1 MKNNLNNNKNK
12 WLVFVGI
19 SGQMGLTIFFFYKL
33 GSWLQYEFP
42 ISGVNFEKITTL
54 LGVFLAIYTVI
65 SQVIHI
71 SNKNQ

>member
-1 MKNNLNNNKNK
+1 MNKVRNNNKQ
-12 WLVFVGI
+12 WLAFIGI
-19 SGQMGLTIFFFYKL
+19 SGQMGLTIFVFYKM
-33 GSWLQYEFP
+33 GQWLESNYTLNR
-42 ISGVNFEKITTL
+42 IDLEKTFTL